1 MQNYA
6 EESRRSFSVG
16 DLVKYWDE
24 FNEVYHLGIIVS
36 KDDTQYW
43 RDTEP
48 DNFLVFFADTRP
60 GYLQPSEKHGNL
72 LFSCSSVIL
81 EFA

>member
-1 MQNYA
+1 MKNYA
-6 EESRRSFSVG
+6 GESKRTFSVG

-36 KDDTQYW
+36 KDDTINW
-43 RDTEP
+43 KDLRS
-48 DNFLVFFADTRP
+48 DNFFVFFADTRP

-72 LFSCSSVIL
+72 LFSCSSVVL